1 MQGKV
6 FLTKGSATPIAERI
20 LQTRDPAKCLIV
32 YHKQSRVVDGTLM
45 WLANAGAQLVE
56 FAGYGKDAQAALIDD
71 DQATMIV
78 VGISDM
84 IRPSNRCDIR
94 FEYMYNFA
102 KPGAKYVIDH
112 APFLQ
117 EKWRVWYPYGVIDPA
132 ILLYPHSYAI
142 ESAYRNYEE
151 GLTEDDPLG
160 IDWIIDRVQAWTEID
175 YRRYFDF
182 DVEFIVHQTTAGQH
196 KEYAQL
202 KDKLFEECS
211 TIKPVIAG
219 LAKFAQNVCPERN
232 IIMDTRKLYKL
243 TGDTVY
249 HMTDLNVDW
258 YLRGE
263 IERVVT
269 DTNRLTEGLYE
280 AVSQHK
286 RP

>member
-1 MQGKV
+1 MRGKV
-6 FLTKGSATPIAERI
+6 YLSKGSATPIVERI
-20 LQTRDPAKCLIV
+20 LQTVDPTKCLII
-32 YHKQSRVVDGTLM
+32 YSRQSRVYDNTLL
-45 WLANAGAQLVE
+45 WLAPTGAQIIE
-56 FAGYGKDAQAALIDD
+56 FADYGKDAQAALANDD
-71 DQATMIV
+71 EATMIV
-78 VGISDM
+78 VGLSDM

-142 ESAYRNYEE
+142 ESAYRNYED
-151 GLTEDDPLG
+151 GLIEDDPLDIG
-160 IDWIIDRVQAWTEID
+160 WIIERVQPWTEID
-175 YRRYFDF
+175 YRLYFNF
-182 DVEFIVHQTTAGQH
+182 DIEFEVHQTTAEQR
-196 KEYAQL
+196 KEYAEL
-202 KDKLFEECS
+202 KDKLFAEYA
-211 TIKPVIAG
+211 TVKPVIRR
-219 LAKFAQNVCPERN
+219 LAEFAQSICPPRN
-232 IIMDTRKLYKL
+232 IVADTRKLYKL
-243 TGDTVY
+243 VGDTVY

>member
-56 FAGYGKDAQAALIDD
+56 FADYGKDAQAALIDD

-102 KPGAKYVIDH
+102 KPGAKYIIDH
-112 APFLQ
+112 VPFLQ
-117 EKWRVWYPYGVIDPA
+117 EKWRTWYPYGVIDPA

-142 ESAYRNYEE
+142 ESAYLNYED
-151 GLTEDDPLG
+151 GLAEDDPLDIG
-160 IDWIIDRVQAWTEID
+160 WIIDRVQAWTEID
-175 YRRYFDF
+175 YRRYFDW
-182 DVEFIVHQTTAGQH
+182 DVEFIVHRATADQH
-196 KEYAQL
+196 REYVQL
-202 KDKLFEECS
+202 KDKLFKECS
-211 TIKPVIAG
+211 TIKPVIAE
-219 LAKFAQNVCPERN
+219 LAKFAQSICQERS
-232 IIMDTRKLYKL
+232 IIIDTRKLYKL